1 MIINGMRIFSN
12 KIIQAKF
19 DIWKNI
25 NLLNCMA
32 ESLVRKTLTHFL
44 RTIKVIL
51 LDVLIALYH
60 KIIGYANCC
69 NLLLNGCC
77 EKLCYILI
85 KFGF

>member
-1 MIINGMRIFSN
+1 MNTFSN

-32 ESLVRKTLTHFL
+32 ESFIRKTLTHFL

-60 KIIGYANCC
+60 KISRSK
-69 NLLLNGCC
+69 
-77 EKLCYILI
+77 EKAQQATLSPEPLVVLAVSEWRRLRNQ
-85 KFGF
+85 